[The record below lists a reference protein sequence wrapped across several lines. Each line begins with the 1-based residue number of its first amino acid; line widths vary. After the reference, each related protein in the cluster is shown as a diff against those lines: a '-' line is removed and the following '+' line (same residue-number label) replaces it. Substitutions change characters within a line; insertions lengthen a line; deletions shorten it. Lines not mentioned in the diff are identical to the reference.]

1 MAPFSMD
8 WPPQGIHSGKEGVP
22 LFDLHGLTL
31 VVVAG
36 ACLTGMF
43 LASLVQ
49 QLTPVSLVIGIVPAL
64 IGVPVLWND
73 NRGRITL
80 LVVLSLLLG
89 AWRYTIASPVND
101 PLAVSAFIGKS
112 KVEVQG
118 NVTDEPTI
126 QGKTRVLLVSVTSI
140 SLNTGATWQN
150 ADGELE
156 VRTLDSAGATED
168 PYGANYGDAVQLQ
181 GTLQPRD
188 QYTAAGVFANMSFPR
203 ISVSSSGGNP
213 IFAALYHLRVLLAT
227 VIAQSLP
234 QPEAAVLIAILLSLR
249 TPTLKP
255 LANFFNETGTAH
267 LIAPSGFKVTIVA
280 GIIISS
286 TRWLYK
292 KRDVPTGQA
301 TQAWQMLPAERRQ
314 GDVRRWLV
322 TTLVVTGIVVYTILS
337 GAGPA
342 AIRAGIMGVI
352 MVIAPRIGRIYNV
365 YTALAFAA
373 LIMCMFDPFIL
384 WDVGF
389 QLSFLGTL
397 GIVMLTPSLQRLLS
411 ALERVPFGHSLVE
424 ISAVTLAA
432 EIATLPIN
440 AQTFNT
446 ISFIALVT
454 NILTVPLLGI
464 LLSIGLLLSGLGLL
478 YAPLGLLC
486 GWAAWPLLWYIT
498 TIVTRC
504 ALAPWAYLTVTNLN
518 SGLVWGYYGLLALIL
533 STIRYARPDWHDN
546 RQVRVQS
553 HTSQTQMISK
563 RVWRAAQ
570 VSALLLVILATG
582 ATAFATRANGQLTIT
597 FLSVGPA
604 GQPPQGEAILIQTPD
619 GKTVL
624 VDGGPDT
631 ASLDQEL
638 DSRLPIWQ
646 RSLDLVLLTTPRSD
660 HLTGSQDIVSR
671 YQIGEVADAGML
683 HPNTGYALWR
693 HTIAER
699 NIHYLQL
706 RQGMTIPVG
715 TQLALQVFWPATSLH
730 KSSDEERDNG
740 LIVRLLTPNLRMLL
754 LGVTAASNYALDG
767 LLTGIAPV
775 YLQADIVQ
783 VVGQTDKSFSSSLL
797 PILQAAHAKLL
808 IITPASLTPKQR
820 KAGANTIIT
829 VAPELSAVVTQIVQT
844 SQVGTLELHSS
855 DNGWSMTSE

>member
-1 MAPFSMD
+1 MTPLSMD
-8 WPPQGIHSGKEGVP
+8 WPPQGIHSRKEDVP

-64 IGVPVLWND
+64 IGVPLVWND
-73 NRGRITL
+73 TRGRIIL
-80 LVVLSLLLG
+80 LVVLSLLIG

-101 PLAVSAFIGKS
+101 PQAISSFTGKS

-140 SLNTGATWQN
+140 SLNAGTSWQN

-156 VRTLDSAGATED
+156 VRTLDSTGVLED

-213 IFAALYHLRVLLAT
+213 VLAALYHLRVLLAT
-227 VIAQSLP
+227 VITQSLP

-249 TPTLKP
+249 TPSLKP
-255 LANFFNETGTAH
+255 LTNFFNETGTAH

-292 KRDVPTGQA
+292 KRGVPVGQTGQA
-301 TQAWQMLPAERRQ
+301 TRAWQMLPAERRQ
-314 GDVRRWLV
+314 GNVRRWLV

-352 MVIAPRIGRIYNV
+352 VVIAPRIGRIYNV

-373 LIMCMFDPFIL
+373 LIMSMFDPFIL

-397 GIVMLTPSLQRLLS
+397 GIVMLTPLLQRLLS
-411 ALERVPFGHSLVE
+411 TLERVPFGHTLAE
-424 ISAVTLAA
+424 INAATLAA
-432 EIATLPIN
+432 QIATLPIN
-440 AQTFNT
+440 ALTFNQ
-446 ISFIALVT
+446 ISFIAPIT
-454 NILTVPLLGI
+454 NILTVPLLSM
-464 LLSIGLLLSGLGLL
+464 LLSIGLLLSFLGLL
-478 YAPLGLLC
+478 YAPLGIIC

-498 TIVTRC
+498 NTITLS
-504 ALAPWAYLTVTNLN
+504 AHAPGAYLPINIFN
-518 SGLVWGYYGLLALIL
+518 SGLVWGYYGLLVLII
-533 STIRYARPDWHDN
+533 STIRYVRPDWHDD
-546 RQVRVQS
+546 RQVRIQS
-553 HTSQTQMISK
+553 HTPHTQMISK

-570 VSALLLVILATG
+570 VSAVLLVILATG
-582 ATAFATRANGQLTIT
+582 TTAFATRANGQLTIT
-597 FLSVGPA
+597 FLSVG
-604 GQPPQGEAILIQTPD
+604 T
-619 GKTVL
+619 
-624 VDGGPDT
+624 
-631 ASLDQEL
+631 
-638 DSRLPIWQ
+638 SR
-646 RSLDLVLLTTPRSD
+646 
-660 HLTGSQDIVSR
+660 
-671 YQIGEVADAGML
+671 
-683 HPNTGYALWR
+683 
-693 HTIAER
+693 
-699 NIHYLQL
+699 
-706 RQGMTIPVG
+706 
-715 TQLALQVFWPATSLH
+715 
-730 KSSDEERDNG
+730 
-740 LIVRLLTPNLRMLL
+740 
-754 LGVTAASNYALDG
+754 TAA
-767 LLTGIAPV
+767 
-775 YLQADIVQ
+775 
-783 VVGQTDKSFSSSLL
+783 
-797 PILQAAHAKLL
+797 
-808 IITPASLTPKQR
+808 
-820 KAGANTIIT
+820 AGR
-829 VAPELSAVVTQIVQT
+829 
-844 SQVGTLELHSS
+844 GYFDS
-855 DNGWSMTSE
+855 DA